1 MESVLTHFHKMS
13 PISFVLHFFRLLLKL
28 IRILFS
34 HYIML
39 VGLLFQGEGM
49 IK

>member
-13 PISFVLHFFRLLLKL
+13 PVSLLHFSRLLLKL
-28 IRILFS
+28 IHILFL

-39 VGLLFQGEGM
+39 VGVLFQGEEM